1 MTTPPL
7 VRWCLFALAL
17 AGCSST
23 STEPTGLRFH
33 SNPCLPNATVTLA
46 VAQTERI
53 DCTNGGT
60 TVTFT
65 GAGASYL
72 IVPEY
77 ATDQAAFQL
86 IQYQMD
92 SGTVTAAA
100 PAASRM
106 HPIGAAPAAPRLDGD
121 VPAAWHPGLAQRS
134 ADRLL
139 LSRARA
145 RVASGAFHAPSPRS
159 AAALVQT
166 PPAPGSIRTFR
177 VLSSVSP
184 LQFQTVN
191 AQLDYVGNGVLL
203 YVDTLSPA
211 NGFTPTQLQNFGQ
224 YFDTILL
231 PIDTAAFGQATDVD
245 ANGRVIMLMSPA
257 VNAATPA
264 ATCASQGYIAGFFY
278 SGDYDSADPNSN
290 NGEVFYSIVPDPL
303 GSVGCAHSVSEVDFA
318 VPAVF
323 LHELQHLINFGQ
335 HVVVTG
341 TQPLGSWLD
350 EGMSIVAE
358 ELGSVHYEQQ
368 CPPPSCRTNPA
379 QLFPDSSQ
387 GFIASM
393 LYDSYQYA
401 RLPDTA
407 SITLSDDGS
416 AGISWRG
423 GAWLLSR
430 YLGDQFGGN
439 VYRQLEHG
447 PSGGVAAI
455 EQATGQSFPALFAN
469 FGLALYTDSL
479 PGLARGTAPAVN
491 RFTSRNV
498 KQLWARLFVT
508 SGGSPD
514 VPLEDP
520 VQLFPI
526 TSDTTTAIMYAGTT
540 TFFRL
545 DTPASAPEVTIRFA
559 TPLGA
564 SFPSALKAQMAVFRL
579 PPGQ

>member
-1 MTTPPL
+1 MTTPSIA
-7 VRWCLFALAL
+7 RWGVLALAL

-23 STEPTGLRFH
+23 STEPSGLTFH
-33 SNPCLPNATVTLA
+33 ANPCLPNATVTLA
-46 VAQTERI
+46 VAQTQRI
-53 DCTNGGT
+53 DCSNGGT
-60 TVTFT
+60 TVTFA

-77 ATDQAAFQL
+77 AVDQVPYQL

-92 SGTVTAAA
+92 SGTVAAGA

-106 HPIGAAPAAPRLDGD
+106 HPIGAASVLPRLDGD
-121 VPAAWHPGLAQRS
+121 VPAAWRPGPAQQA

-139 LSRARA
+139 LARARA
-145 RVASGAFHAPSPRS
+145 RVQSGAFRAASLRTAP
-159 AAALVQT
+159 AVMQA
-166 PPAPGSIRTFR
+166 PPAPGSIRTFH

-184 LQFQTVN
+184 LTFQTVA

-224 YFDTILL
+224 YFDGTLF
-231 PIDTAAFGQATDVD
+231 PIDTAAFGPPTDID

-264 ATCASQGYIAGFFY
+264 ATCATQGYIAGFFD
-278 SGDYDSADPNSN
+278 SADYDNADPNSN
-290 NGEVFYSIVPDPL
+290 NGEIFYSIVPDPL
-303 GSVGCAHSVSEVDFA
+303 GSAGCAHSVAEVDFA

-323 LHELQHLINFGQ
+323 LHELQHLINFGE
-335 HVVVTG
+335 HVVVSG

-358 ELGSVHYEQQ
+358 ELGSVHYEQL
-368 CPPPSCRTNPA
+368 CPPPACRANPS

-387 GFIASM
+387 GFIQSM

-401 RLPDTA
+401 LLPDTA

-416 AGISWRG
+416 PGISWRG
-423 GAWLLSR
+423 GAWLLAR
-430 YLGDQFGGN
+430 YLGDQFGSG
-439 VYRQLEHG
+439 VYRQLERG
-447 PSGGVAAI
+447 PAGGVAAI
-455 EQATGQSFPALFAN
+455 EQASGQTFPVLFAN

-479 PGLARGTAPAVN
+479 PGLARTTAPAVN

-498 KQLWARLFVT
+498 KQLWARLFAT
-508 SGGSPD
+508 SGGSSD

-526 TSDTTTAIMYAGTT
+526 TSDTTTAIMYPGTT

-564 SFPSALKAQMAVFRL
+564 SFPSALKPQMAVFRL